1 LEIRVSKLQEIMEL
15 LKPVV
20 PKNPTLKAVVCVYLG
35 EGKAVA
41 TDLETMIIA
50 NLPEAKEP
58 MLLPYSAISA
68 MLKFVPGIKLLK
80 IELKGR
86 AVSLSWEGGSA
97 SYPTEDVANFPIMP
111 ELATKAE
118 GLIDGDTLLAAMQT
132 ALPYVAPPPA
142 KGAAGRPTLEGITLV
157 LGNPTEVA
165 AGDGFRASIQA
176 LGISFPLETKVIL
189 PSHSVAIMQ
198 HVFKKTPRTPPTNA
212 GSLVQAVTAKRN
224 LRMALIG
231 DNKLRLDY
239 GTSASVVMN
248 LIVGEPPKWLTLVP
262 TGDPIMQSDLFA
274 PQMAAALK
282 RVQAIAKDGNDAVR
296 LEFAEGKLK
305 VSAVAKDQEVSS
317 IVETIH
323 TQGEQ
328 GRVALNVKY
337 LLEYFSEKQG
347 IVTFTRFT
355 ENGPIVLEYM
365 KTPKVL
371 IMPMKIE
378 WEVTPPEEV
387 KEEPAVEATEETPT
401 AETEEETTG
410 EDENEATAEEESAE
424 ETEATEEPAATE

>member
-1 LEIRVSKLQEIMEL
+1 MEIRVSKLQEIMEL

-20 PKNPTLKAVVCVYLG
+20 PKNPTLKAAACIYLG

-41 TDLETMIIA
+41 TDLETMVIA

-58 MLLPYSAISA
+58 MLLPYAAMA
-68 MLKFVPGIKLLK
+68 MLKFVPGMKLLK
-80 IELKGR
+80 IELKGK

-97 SYPTEDVANFPIMP
+97 SYPTEDAANFPILP
-111 ELATKAE
+111 EQTTKAE
-118 GLIDGDTLLAAMQT
+118 GLIDGDTLLAAMQA
-132 ALPYVAPPPA
+132 ALPYVAPPPG

-165 AGDGFRASIQA
+165 AGDGFRASLQA
-176 LGISFPLETKVIL
+176 FGISFPLETKVIL
-189 PSHSVAIMQ
+189 PAHAVAIME

-212 GSLVQAVTAKRN
+212 GTLVQVITAKRN

-248 LIVGEPPKWLTLVP
+248 LIVGEPPKWLSLVP

-274 PQMAAALK
+274 PQMEAALK

-317 IVETIH
+317 IVDTVH
-323 TQGEQ
+323 MQGEQ
-328 GRVALNVKY
+328 GRVAINVKY
-337 LLEYFSEKQG
+337 LLEYFSGRQG
-347 IVTFTRFT
+347 IVTFTRYT
-355 ENGPIVLEYM
+355 ENGPVVLEYM

-371 IMPMKIE
+371 VMPMKIE
-378 WEVTPPEEV
+378 WEATPPEAA
-387 KEEPAVEATEETPT
+387 KEETTAEATEETPA
-401 AETEEETTG
+401 AETEETTG
-410 EDENEATAEEESAE
+410 EDENEATAEEDSAE
-424 ETEATEEPAATE
+424 ESTEATEEPAATE